1 MNPLD
6 HLIHIG
12 EWLARSKDA
21 LESILEDDDRADKAH
36 KHLCD
41 AQYLLKLLYDE
52 LEYAEWDGDEE

>member
-1 MNPLD
+1 MNPID
-6 HLIHIG
+6 QLIHIG

-41 AQYLLKLLYDE
+41 AQYLLQLVYDE
-52 LEYAEWDGDEE
+52 LEEDE